1 MHKFLFCSKDY
12 ELLDHMEWIHYTLKV
27 HEEMPPS
34 LSEVSFS
41 RFCNVS
47 NNNTKISWEIEM
59 YIHFIKFVLC

>member
-12 ELLDHMEWIHYTLKV
+12 ELLDHMKWIRYTLKV

-47 NNNTKISWEIEM
+47 NNNTKINWEI
-59 YIHFIKFVLC
+59 